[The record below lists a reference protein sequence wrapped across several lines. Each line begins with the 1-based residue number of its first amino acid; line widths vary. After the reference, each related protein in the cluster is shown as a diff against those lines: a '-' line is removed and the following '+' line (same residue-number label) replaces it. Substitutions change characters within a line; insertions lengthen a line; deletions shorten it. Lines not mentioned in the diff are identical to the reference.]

1 MPEYSAYAPIYL
13 QIMQDIK
20 QAIVSGGW
28 LPGGRI
34 PSVRELALQY
44 QVNPNTMQRALA
56 ELEREGLLYA
66 ERTAGRFVTKDGDR
80 IAALRR
86 ETAGRLLQET
96 FQQLAS
102 MGYTKEEIR
111 RLMTEWEPGGE
122 E

>member
-1 MPEYSAYAPIYL
+1 
-13 QIMQDIK
+13 MQDIK